1 MRITAKNQE
10 MISKAW
16 AVMSGFAEKVGD
28 AVEGTVISV
37 SSEEKHKRLSI
48 CQECDSFKLTTKQ
61 CNECGCFM
69 EVKASLKA
77 MVCPLKKW
85 I

>member
-1 MRITAKNQE
+1 MRITEKNQE

-37 SSEEKHKRLSI
+37 SSEEKYKRLSI

-69 EVKASLKA
+69 EVKVRIPGMK
-77 MVCPLKKW
+77 CPIGKW
-85 I
+85 